1 LTEPSKKAVAIRAAI
16 RGLSALVLSGQ
27 LGGVLDQ
34 PDRVAQLEATVVDLI
49 ECGLERPRA
58 ARSTCGHQDSCREER
73 MGDRLKEK
81 VALVSGA
88 GSSGPGWGNGKATA
102 VLFAREGARVL
113 AADINL
119 DAAVETK
126 RIIEREGGICE
137 AVAGN
142 VSLAE
147 NVAAMV
153 DACIAAFGRIDVLHN
168 NVGIVEVGGPVE
180 TTEDSWDRVNDVNLK
195 SMFLTCRQ
203 VLPHMERQGKGA
215 IVNIASVSGIRW
227 LGVPYISYAA
237 TKAAVIQFTRVIA
250 LQYARSGIRA
260 NSILPGMMNT
270 PMVHAAGVVAAY
282 GGSAEEMVR
291 RRDEQCPMGRMGDAW
306 DVAYAALFLASDEAK
321 YITGAELVVDGG
333 LTVNC
338 V

>member
-1 LTEPSKKAVAIRAAI
+1 
-16 RGLSALVLSGQ
+16 
-27 LGGVLDQ
+27 
-34 PDRVAQLEATVVDLI
+34 
-49 ECGLERPRA
+49 
-58 ARSTCGHQDSCREER
+58 
-73 MGDRLKEK
+73 MGDRLNEK

-88 GSSGPGWGNGKATA
+88 GSSGPGWGNGKAAA
-102 VLFAREGARVL
+102 VLFAREGAKVL

-119 DAAVETK
+119 DAAIETK
-126 RIIEREGGICE
+126 RIIEAEGGICE
-137 AVAGN
+137 EVAGN
-142 VSLAE
+142 VALADD
-147 NVAAMV
+147 VAGIV
-153 DACIAAFGRIDVLHN
+153 GACIAAFGRVDVLHN

-180 TTEDSWDRVNDVNLK
+180 TTEESWDRVNDVNLK
-195 SMFLTCRQ
+195 SMFLTCKH

-237 TKAAVIQFTRVIA
+237 TKAAIVQFTRVIA
-250 LQYARSGIRA
+250 LQYARKGIRA

-270 PMVHAAGVVAAY
+270 PMVHAPGVIAAY

-306 DVAYAALFLASDEAK
+306 DVAYAALFLASDDAK
-321 YITGAELVVDGG
+321 YITGTELVVDGG